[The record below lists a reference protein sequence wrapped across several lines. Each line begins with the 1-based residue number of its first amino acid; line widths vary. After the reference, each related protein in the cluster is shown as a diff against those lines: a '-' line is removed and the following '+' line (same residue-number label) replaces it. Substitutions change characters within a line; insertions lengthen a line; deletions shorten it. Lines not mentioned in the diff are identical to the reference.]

1 MHLLSPDFVIHSF
14 HFRKILITDSDP
26 IESRVESHGC
36 GEYEIMPLKGY
47 GGVVNIYGG
56 VLLVEF
62 MLMRRV
68 MGWRVG
74 VRWRGK
80 SSGEL

>member
-1 MHLLSPDFVIHSF
+1 MSS
-14 HFRKILITDSDP
+14 ILIPRTLTIDSDP
-26 IESRVESHGC
+26 IESPVENHGC
-36 GEYEIMPLKGY
+36 GESEIMPLKKY

-68 MGWRVG
+68 MGWRLG
-74 VRWRGK
+74 VRRRGRR
-80 SSGEL
+80 SGE